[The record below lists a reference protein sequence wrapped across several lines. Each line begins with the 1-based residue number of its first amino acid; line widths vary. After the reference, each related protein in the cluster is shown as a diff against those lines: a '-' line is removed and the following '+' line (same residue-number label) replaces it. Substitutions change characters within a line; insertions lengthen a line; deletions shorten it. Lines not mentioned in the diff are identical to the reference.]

1 MISLRAC
8 GDRQSMSTSLQIWSL
23 SSSQRPAGFLALLL
37 CVSAAFPITA
47 ATRLFPTQSAVS
59 VSQVKKVYVDSL
71 GDKKGASELRE
82 ALTAR
87 LRKTREVQVVS
98 SAGEA
103 DAVIRGSGEIWIKG
117 YYNTGT
123 RPSKNN
129 EVPIYGGM
137 LSVELK
143 GKNDETLWSYLVTP
157 SKMRWTSVAQ
167 DLASQTVKKLLE
179 TQRGS
184 DKAGTSH

>member
-1 MISLRAC
+1 MQNWTLSSRRNVAVMLALVFAS
-8 GDRQSMSTSLQIWSL
+8 GLPDVASL
-23 SSSQRPAGFLALLL
+23 SPLAK
-37 CVSAAFPITA
+37 
-47 ATRLFPTQSAVS
+47 QSAVS

-82 ALTAR
+82 ALIAR
-87 LRKTREVQVVS
+87 LRKSREIQVVA

-103 DAVIRGSGEIWIKG
+103 DAVITGSGEVWVKG
-117 YYNTGT
+117 HYNTSP

-129 EVPIYGGM
+129 EVAIYGGM

-167 DLASQTVKKLLE
+167 DLAAQTVKKLLE
-179 TQRGS
+179 TLRNG
-184 DKAGTSH
+184 DKAGTAH

>member
-1 MISLRAC
+1 MRNQTFCSPRKTAVLVAVVFASLAA
-8 GDRQSMSTSLQIWSL
+8 
-23 SSSQRPAGFLALLL
+23 PAKPNPLAK
-37 CVSAAFPITA
+37 
-47 ATRLFPTQSAVS
+47 QSAVS
-59 VSQVKKVYVDSL
+59 TSQVKKVYVDAL

-82 ALTAR
+82 ALVER
-87 LRKTREVQVVS
+87 LRKSHEVQVVS
-98 SAGEA
+98 SAVEA
-103 DAVIRGSGEIWIKG
+103 DAVITGSGELWIKG
-117 YYNTGT
+117 YYNTSA

-167 DLASQTVKKLLE
+167 DLAAQIVKRLVE
-179 TQRGS
+179 TLRNG
-184 DKAGTSH
+184 DKAGATP